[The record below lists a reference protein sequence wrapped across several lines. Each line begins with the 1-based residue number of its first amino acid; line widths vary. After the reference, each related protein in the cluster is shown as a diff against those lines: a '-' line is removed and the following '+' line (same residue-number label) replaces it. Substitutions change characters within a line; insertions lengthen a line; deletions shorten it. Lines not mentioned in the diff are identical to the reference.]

1 MHGKCRSSCGH
12 NFPLSARSYIT
23 SLEENAA
30 EGTKL
35 EFEGGLDIVEDLDKV
50 GLYHDTILDPCLPLG
65 LGFSC
70 VIAKTH
76 LI

>member
-1 MHGKCRSSCGH
+1 MRHSHS
-12 NFPLSARSYIT
+12 LSFFARSYIT

-50 GLYHDTILDPCLPLG
+50 SQLYAYRLTHQDGKNNPLTWVWEALAG
-65 LGFSC
+65 GMS
-70 VIAKTH
+70 
-76 LI
+76 